1 MHWTQWALLGARLIP
16 GGVLILAGF
25 SKVAMGPAGFTRVV
39 QAYKLLPAR
48 WSRVVALTLP
58 PVEVAAGTLVVLGAF
73 SQLGALVAILVLGVV
88 TAAAGSAL
96 VRGVKAPC
104 GCFGEF
110 TTTVTSTVI
119 ARNGVLMA
127 LLVPDLVLG
136 GGAFSLDAIPAIRW
150 YIAAAV
156 VAGFAVV
163 AVARAK
169 GGDEP
174 SLPAAAIASIN
185 KGAISS

>member
-1 MHWTQWALLGARLIP
+1 MHWIQWALLGARLIP

-39 QAYKLLPAR
+39 QAYKLLPQR
-48 WSRVVALTLP
+48 WSRIIAVVLP
-58 PVEVAAGTLVVLGAF
+58 PVEIATGTLVVLGAF
-73 SQLGALVAILVLGVV
+73 AQPGALIAIFVLGVV

-127 LLVPDLVLG
+127 LLAPGLVIG
-136 GGAFSLDAIPAIRW
+136 GGALSLDAIPSIRW
-150 YIAAAV
+150 YVAAAV
-156 VAGFAVV
+156 VAGA
-163 AVARAK
+163 ALAAASRAR
-169 GGDEP
+169 GGDRP
-174 SLPAAAIASIN
+174 SLPAAAINSM
-185 KGAISS
+185 KEGAVSS